1 MWLNMKL
8 KRLPLSRDMEFMSG
22 RNELNKRAVLSNPE
36 VWKLKEF
43 RILAFYNTWTLWKM
57 YNYN

>member
-22 RNELNKRAVLSNPE
+22 RNELNKRAVMSNPE
-36 VWKLKEF
+36 VWKLKEIKNF
-43 RILAFYNTWTLWKM
+43 GFLQYLNSLK
-57 YNYN
+57 NV

>member
-22 RNELNKRAVLSNPE
+22 RNELNKRAIMSNPE
-36 VWKLKEF
+36 VWKLKEIKNF
-43 RILAFYNTWTLWKM
+43 GFLQYLNSLK
-57 YNYN
+57 NV